1 MSADAD
7 VNLVIRIEEVSLK
20 VAELPESKASAEII
34 AKIASGDAAAA
45 SDLAT
50 HLKAAGAKGFGATQA
65 LKAAIEDKANA
76 NARVVGLAAYQAI
89 CENIGS
95 AAEPFL
101 APLLPAVLEQCG
113 DKKPEVKA
121 AAEAAAKALINI
133 INPHA
138 VYTVLGYLFECM
150 DSKKHPATKEA
161 ALNLVKDLVSMH
173 PKQITRALPDIVPAV
188 SGCMND
194 SKQSVKDVASECMKA
209 ACTLVG
215 NRDIEAMVPLII
227 RSINSPQ
234 EVQDTVHKLA
244 ATTFV
249 QQVEAPALA
258 LMVPLL
264 LRGLRERVTAI
275 KRKAALIADN
285 MSKLVDNPAEA
296 MVFLPRLMPEIE
308 KVAAEAADP
317 ELRKVAT
324 AAQKTL
330 QRIEQEGKE
339 KLSKTLD
346 KSAALKSLHDLLAA
360 SPDGKKGLV
369 PEAYPVLDYAAA
381 LCANLTNNKNFEVE
395 EWRDKVLGTYL
406 GVFVSPS
413 TLAPIAK
420 TLCDKCFAEVQV
432 KSTEY
437 FDDEEGDEL
446 CNCEFSL
453 AYGAKIL
460 LNNAA
465 LRLKRGRRYG
475 LCGPNGVGKST
486 LMRAIANGQVDGFPP
501 KDVLR
506 TVYVEHDIDG
516 SLSDLSCVEF
526 VFADADLQAAVATTK
541 DQVTSMLSSVG
552 FDEAM
557 LAKAVG
563 SLSGGWKMKLALA
576 RCMLMKPDIL
586 LLDEPTNHLDVR
598 NVAWLENYLVNLRD
612 VSAIIVSHDSGF
624 LDHVCTH
631 IIDYNNRK
639 LRVYKGNLSEFVKA
653 KPEAKAYYE
662 LTASTLTFKLPEPGY
677 LEGVKTKDKAIL
689 KADKVAYKYPG
700 TDRLIFEN
708 ATAYCTLSSRVAC
721 LGPNGA
727 GKSTLIKV
735 LTGEVEPTAGTVWKH
750 PNLRIA
756 YVAQHAFHHLEK
768 HLDKTPNEY
777 IQWRFAPGEDREAQ
791 EKETRLTDE
800 EQKKLQETKV
810 QIGDDPKVKRSV
822 EKLLARR
829 KLKKSYEYEVQWA
842 NTPADQ
848 TSWLPRDTLV
858 ELGYEKLVN
867 EIDIKEAAA
876 AGLFTRPL
884 TTASIQKHLDAL
896 GLESEFALH
905 SQIRG
910 LSGGQKVKVVLAA
923 ATWQN
928 PHLIVLD
935 EPTNYLDRDSLGAL
949 AGAIKEFG
957 GGIVIISHHNEFVS
971 ALCNERWIVGNGKM
985 VREGENLIAFKEK
998 VEIKVQD
1005 EVIDAF
1011 GNTIKVKGPKKEK
1024 MSNKEKK
1031 ALEKLRKARRERGE
1045 VVTDDEDEM

>member
-7 VNLVIRIEEVSLK
+7 VNLVIRIEEVSSK

-34 AKIASGDAAAA
+34 AKLAGGDASVAA
-45 SDLAT
+45 DLAA
-50 HLKAAGAKGFGATQA
+50 HLKKAGAKGYGATAA
-65 LKAAIEDKANA
+65 LKAAIEDKANPA
-76 NARVVGLAAYQAI
+76 ARAAGLAAYQAI
-89 CENIGS
+89 CETIGTP
-95 AAEPFL
+95 AEPFL
-101 APLLPAVLEQCG
+101 TPLLPAVLEQCG

-150 DSKKHPATKEA
+150 DVKKHPATKEA
-161 ALNLVKDLVSMH
+161 AVNLVKDLVTMH

-194 SKQSVKDVASECMKA
+194 SKQSVKDVATEAMKA
-209 ACTLVG
+209 ACTLVQ
-215 NRDIEAMVPLII
+215 NRDIDNMVPLII
-227 RSINSPQ
+227 AAINHNDQ
-234 EVQDTVHKLA
+234 VADTVHKLA
-244 ATTFV
+244 STTFV
-249 QQVEAPALA
+249 QQVEAPALSI
-258 LMVPLL
+258 MVPLL

-275 KRKAALIADN
+275 KRKAALITDN
-285 MSKLVDNPAEA
+285 MAKLVDKPAEA

-308 KVAAEAADP
+308 KVAADAADP
-317 ELRKVAT
+317 EMRKVAT
-324 AAQKTL
+324 GALKTL
-330 QRIEQEGKE
+330 QRIEEEGKAQ
-339 KLSKTLD
+339 LAKTLD
-346 KSAALKSLHDLLAA
+346 KDAAFKSLHDLLNATA
-360 SPDGKKGLV
+360 EGKKALV
-369 PEAYPVLDYAAA
+369 PEAYSVLDYTAA
-381 LCANLTNNKNFEVE
+381 LCANLTNNKNFELE
-395 EWRDKVLGTYL
+395 EWQDKVVGAYL
-406 GVFVSPS
+406 GAFVD
-413 TLAPIAK
+413 AK
-420 TLCDKCFAEVQV
+420 VVASVAQTLCDKCFAEVQV

-516 SLSDLSCVEF
+516 SLSDMNCVEF
-526 VFADADLQAAVATTK
+526 VFADADLQAAVKTTK
-541 DQVTSMLSSVG
+541 DEVVTMLSSVG
-552 FDEAM
+552 FNDD
-557 LAKAVG
+557 LINKAVG

-586 LLDEPTNHLDVR
+586 LLDEPTNHLDVG
-598 NVAWLENYLVNLRD
+598 NVKWLETYLTTLTS

-631 IIDYNNRK
+631 IIDYCNRK
-639 LRVYKGNLSEFVKA
+639 LRVYKGNLSKFVEA

-662 LTASTLTFKLPEPGY
+662 LTASTQTFKLPEPGY

-689 KADKVAYKYPG
+689 KADRVSYKYPN
-700 TDRLIFEN
+700 TDRLIFEG

-735 LTGEVEPTAGTVWKH
+735 LTGETEPTSGTVWKH

-791 EKETRLTDE
+791 EKETRLTEE

-810 QIGDDPKVKRSV
+810 QIGDDPKVKRQV

-829 KLKKSYEYEVQWA
+829 KLKKSYEYEVHWA
-842 NTPADQ
+842 NTTSDQ
-848 TSWLPRDTLV
+848 NTWMSRDQLV
-858 ELGYEKLVN
+858 ELGYEKMVN
-867 EIDIKEAAA
+867 ELDIKEAAA
-876 AGLFTRPL
+876 LGLFTRPL
-884 TTASIQKHLDAL
+884 TSASIQKHLEDL

-905 SQIRG
+905 SHIRG

-949 AGAIKEFG
+949 AGAIKDFG

-985 VREGENLIAFKEK
+985 VREGENLLHIKEK
-998 VEIKVQD
+998 VEIKIQD

-1031 ALEKLRKARRERGE
+1031 ALEKMRKARRERGE
-1045 VVTDDEDEM
+1045 VVTDDEDEC

>member
-7 VNLVIRIEEVSLK
+7 VNLVIRIEEVSSK
-20 VAELPESKASAEII
+20 IAELPESKASAEII
-34 AKIASGDAAAA
+34 AKVASGDASAADA
-45 SDLAT
+45 LAA
-50 HLKAAGAKGFGATQA
+50 HLKKAGAKGFGATAA
-65 LKAAIEDKANA
+65 LKAAIEDKANPA
-76 NARVVGLAAYQAI
+76 ARQAGLAAYQAI
-89 CENIGS
+89 CDNIGS

-121 AAEAAAKALINI
+121 AAEAASKALISI

-138 VYTVLGYLFECM
+138 VYTILGYLFECM
-150 DSKKHPATKEA
+150 DAKKHPATKEA
-161 ALNLVKDLVSMH
+161 SLLLVKQLVGMH

-194 SKQSVKDVASECMKA
+194 SKQSVKDVATETMKE

-215 NRDIEAMVPLII
+215 NRDINAMVPLII
-227 RSINSPQ
+227 RSINHPE
-234 EVQDTVHKLA
+234 EVQETVHKLA
-244 ATTFV
+244 STTFV
-249 QQVEAPALA
+249 QAVEAPALA
-258 LMVPLL
+258 MMVPLL

-275 KRKAALIADN
+275 KRKAAVVADN
-285 MSKLVDNPAEA
+285 MAKLVDNPAEA
-296 MVFLPRLMPEIE
+296 LVFLPRLMPEIE
-308 KVAAEAADP
+308 KVANEAADP
-317 ELRKVAT
+317 ELRKVSNSAI
-324 AAQKTL
+324 KTL
-330 QRIEQEGKE
+330 QHIETEGKA
-339 KLSKTLD
+339 KLAKTLD
-346 KSAALKSLHDLLAA
+346 KGAALKTLHDLLAA
-360 SPDGKKGLV
+360 TAEGKKGLV

-381 LCANLTNNKNFEVE
+381 LCANLTNNKNFEIE
-395 EWRDKVLGTYL
+395 EWRDKVIGTYL
-406 GVFVSPS
+406 GVFVSKD
-413 TLAPIAK
+413 TLAPIAQ
-420 TLCDKCFAEVQV
+420 TLADKCFAEVQV

-437 FDDEEGDEL
+437 FDDEEGEEL

-516 SLSDLSCVEF
+516 SLSDLNCVEF
-526 VFADADLQAAVATTK
+526 VFADENLQAAVNTTK
-541 DQVTSMLSSVG
+541 EQVTSMLSSVG
-552 FDEAM
+552 FTEE
-557 LAKAVG
+557 LLNKAVG

-576 RCMLMKPDIL
+576 RTMLMKPDIM
-586 LLDEPTNHLDVR
+586 LLDEPTNHLDVH
-598 NVAWLENYLVNLRD
+598 NVKWLEDYLVGLD
-612 VSAIIVSHDSGF
+612 EVSSIIVSHDSGF

-639 LRVYKGNLSEFVKA
+639 LRVYKGNLSKFVEQ

-689 KADKVAYKYPG
+689 KADRVSYKYPN
-700 TDRLIFEN
+700 TDRMIFEG

-721 LGPNGA
+721 IGPNGA

-735 LTGEVEPTAGTVWKH
+735 LTGEVEPVAGTVWKH

-791 EKETRLTDE
+791 EKETRLTEE
-800 EQKKLQETKV
+800 EQKKLQENKV

-842 NTPADQ
+842 NTAADQ

-867 EIDIKEAAA
+867 ELDIKEAAA
-876 AGLFTRPL
+876 LGLFTRPL
-884 TTASIQKHLDAL
+884 TTASIQKHLEDL

-905 SQIRG
+905 SHIRG

-949 AGAIKEFG
+949 AGAIKDFG
-957 GGIVIISHHNEFVS
+957 GGIVVISHHNEFVS
-971 ALCNERWIVGNGKM
+971 ALCNERWIVGGGKM
-985 VREGENLIAFKEK
+985 VREGDNLIAIKEK
-998 VEIKVQD
+998 VEIKQQD

-1031 ALEKLRKARRERGE
+1031 ALEKLRKARKERGE
-1045 VVTDDEDEM
+1045 VVTDSEEEC